1 LEEFDTT
8 FKNKFYHSQYDDA
21 SNINVEVIAT
31 AASLVARALYMLASD
46 NTADTT
52 ILMSIQVMQFG

>member
-1 LEEFDTT
+1 
-8 FKNKFYHSQYDDA
+8 
-21 SNINVEVIAT
+21 VEVIAT

-52 ILMSIQVMQFG
+52 ILKSIQVTQFG